1 MRNFSLLVAVSV
13 LILHSETLAA
23 ASNHCEN
30 SFASEFYFKW
40 ENNSKES
47 EEFGKQNLNNQWEIL
62 QYAMEC
68 IHPRR
73 LEYYKFM
80 AQGGAEAAQF
90 LGQKLGAT
98 NDEFDIIDIIS
109 VLDQMSRLRTYDI
122 AGDEQLMATVLDAAD
137 RVETDIWKNL
147 VQRKIN
153 QIVSRQDAR

>member
-1 MRNFSLLVAVSV
+1 
-13 LILHSETLAA
+13 
-23 ASNHCEN
+23 
-30 SFASEFYFKW
+30 
-40 ENNSKES
+40 
-47 EEFGKQNLNNQWEIL
+47 
-62 QYAMEC
+62 
-68 IHPRR
+68 
-73 LEYYKFM
+73 M